1 MMIWSIMNMK
11 KIFKKVVSSGI
22 WLQPLIL
29 IVICGVI
36 RWKGWFD
43 WLDDKNNWY
52 LIIAISFL
60 PIMYMWLDDL
70 GKPSESKAFSG
81 KEKYKYPKID
91 KELLNN
97 EPDGVLFG
105 KDINTDKYVRK
116 ATQEPDHVFVLG
128 GSGSG
133 KSSTCVIPTILKNS
147 KDATIFAIDIKG
159 ELSFKATKYLDENV
173 CLFNPQDRHSYGYN
187 PFYMLN
193 EHSNNQD
200 ILECMQNIA
209 FSLIPMPANLS
220 DPFWKNSARNLLIG
234 FLIYF
239 YNQGH
244 TNFISIIDEI
254 LSQPIKETI
263 EKIIENVR
271 PTSAEYRYII
281 QFKDM
286 ADETLG
292 GIQSEV
298 INHIII
304 FANDNDVRYALR
316 DNPSKI
322 SPLLLEQ
329 NKSIFVVIKEE
340 KLTAYY
346 DLLQLVINQT
356 LAQLEKRAEDSKPI
370 YFIIDELPRL
380 LSAGK
385 IDRLLDAGRTL
396 RSREVKMI
404 LISQSVDAIM
414 SAYSENEAN
423 DLISNCAYI
432 LVLSATTSKTQKQI
446 IDWCGKYKEQ
456 KMSWNGE
463 GKNRKASVSFNEH
476 DMVDGSDLV
485 TLVGS
490 GDAILISPYGYNRIK
505 KVPYY
510 TDKHLAPLSKECVDS
525 NKKYLKERKTS

>member
-29 IVICGVI
+29 IVIWGVI
-36 RWKGWFD
+36 RWKGWSD
-43 WLDDKNNWY
+43 WLDDINNWY
-52 LIIAISFL
+52 LIIAMSFL

-70 GKPSESKAFSG
+70 GRPSETKAFSG
-81 KEKYKYPKID
+81 KEKYKYPKVD
-91 KELLNN
+91 KALLNN

-105 KDINTDKYVRK
+105 KDINTAKYVRK
-116 ATQEPDHVFVLG
+116 ATQEPGHVFVLG

-476 DMVDGSDLV
+476 DMVDGSDLM

-510 TDKHLAPLSKECVDS
+510 KDKYLAPLSKECVDS
-525 NKKYLKERKTS
+525 NKKYLKERKNS